1 MWQTESCHFEPFFTT
16 ITRKIKI
23 LENWKNCL
31 EISSF
36 YTSVPKIMIICY
48 TVPVIWCITD
58 VIVIFHFGLFFALL
72 PTKCPKNQNFE
83 WMKKKTT
90 LRYHHFT
97 QVYQK
102 SWSYAIMFLRYGTWH
117 KYLLFF
123 ILGYFLPF
131 YCTNS
136 PKNQN

>member
-1 MWQTESCHFEPFFTT
+1 MWQTESCYFEPFFIT

-58 VIVIFHFGLFFALL
+58 VIVIFHFGLFFALSKNQNFRKMKKRMEKSLFYSSVPTIMIICYTVSEIWCMTDVISFHFGPCFPLL
-72 PTKCPKNQNFE
+72 PPKCPKNQNF
-83 WMKKKTT
+83 
-90 LRYHHFT
+90 
-97 QVYQK
+97 
-102 SWSYAIMFLRYGTWH
+102 
-117 KYLLFF
+117 
-123 ILGYFLPF
+123 
-131 YCTNS
+131 
-136 PKNQN
+136 